1 MEFVTKYYGILRD
14 FDFDKIN
21 INSFKKLV
29 ESGIF
34 DEHELSDVYKN
45 DEENFVLDTDIRE
58 FFDFFI
64 YNKKEYY
71 LKKEI
76 YAEMIYV
83 KNWLL
88 ETFNNV
94 SYFTEEIEVLLIS
107 EFLLE
112 NKLIILEENYKKYF
126 NKIKD
131 KQFYPLFK
139 NETLNSDSYEN
150 WEEYFISDIV
160 DNENYK
166 SVANFL
172 NGKSD
177 FLNKEI
183 ANQWNEYF
191 VISKISDFC
200 EKKKNL
206 LLNIKDTSV
215 EKNLN
220 NIHLSFQIS
229 LFEEILNI
237 KDWSELSATKKGL
250 IISQLLGKNK
260 DNIKKIYL
268 EFDKIKSDV
277 SEKYLEDRNKASELI
292 KKLLG

>member
-29 ESGIF
+29 EIGIF

-45 DEENFVLDTDIRE
+45 DEENFVLDTDIRD

-83 KNWLL
+83 KNWQL

-112 NKLIILEENYKKYF
+112 NKL
-126 NKIKD
+126 KI
-131 KQFYPLFK
+131 
-139 NETLNSDSYEN
+139 
-150 WEEYFISDIV
+150 V
-160 DNENYK
+160 
-166 SVANFL
+166 
-172 NGKSD
+172 
-177 FLNKEI
+177 
-183 ANQWNEYF
+183 
-191 VISKISDFC
+191 
-200 EKKKNL
+200 
-206 LLNIKDTSV
+206 
-215 EKNLN
+215 
-220 NIHLSFQIS
+220 
-229 LFEEILNI
+229 
-237 KDWSELSATKKGL
+237 
-250 IISQLLGKNK
+250 
-260 DNIKKIYL
+260 
-268 EFDKIKSDV
+268 
-277 SEKYLEDRNKASELI
+277 
-292 KKLLG
+292 